1 MVKHVAGKLGIA
13 AGGTTADKKFT
24 LETVNCLG
32 ACAVSP
38 VVVFDEKY
46 HPKATV
52 GLLNELIDQVNA
64 E

>member
-1 MVKHVAGKLGIA
+1 M
-13 AGGTTADKKFT
+13 KFT

-52 GLLNELIDQVNA
+52 GLLNELIDKVNA